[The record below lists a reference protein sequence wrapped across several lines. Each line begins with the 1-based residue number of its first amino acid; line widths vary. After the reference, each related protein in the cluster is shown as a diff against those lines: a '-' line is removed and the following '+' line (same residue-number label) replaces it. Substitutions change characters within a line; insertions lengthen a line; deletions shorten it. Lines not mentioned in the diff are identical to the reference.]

1 MSPLN
6 SSGRLWR
13 QITLTLPLELE
24 AEATALLIDLAAG
37 GVWVEPADRFI
48 RLRVF
53 FPSEERGRVEAMRSG
68 LRARGIDQEASVASA
83 LLPEEE
89 WQTAWQRH
97 SVPIQRIGKRLLIG
111 APWHFP
117 LANPTGRKVIQ
128 IAPGMAF
135 GTGTHATTRSC
146 LTLLETLIS
155 GRRRGPLLD
164 LGTGSGILAI
174 AAVRLGMAAVTA
186 VENDPVALAAAKK
199 NARVNGVASR
209 ILFRKTIPS
218 EAQYRWGVA
227 NLTGPLLLSLSERW
241 SALIPP
247 RGKLILSGMLK
258 TETAGV
264 LARYRKRFLVLKK
277 LRRGEWV
284 TLLMERK
291 RGN

>member
-1 MSPLN
+1 
-6 SSGRLWR
+6 
-13 QITLTLPLELE
+13 
-24 AEATALLIDLAAG
+24 
-37 GVWVEPADRFI
+37 
-48 RLRVF
+48 
-53 FPSEERGRVEAMRSG
+53 MRSG